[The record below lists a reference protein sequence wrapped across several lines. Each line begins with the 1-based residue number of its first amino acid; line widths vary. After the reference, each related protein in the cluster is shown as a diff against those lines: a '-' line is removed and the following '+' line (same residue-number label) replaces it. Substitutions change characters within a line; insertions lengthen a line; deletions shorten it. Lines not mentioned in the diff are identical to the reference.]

1 MSNLPDLFQTAVASH
16 RAGRLAEAET
26 LYRQI
31 LEQVPDD
38 RDTLF
43 LLGSLALQ
51 TARPEAAAA
60 WIGQAIAAVA
70 DDVPAEYHYNLA
82 LACAGMGKAAEA
94 AAHLRHAIVVAPDFV
109 EAHNSLGSALRE
121 LDRKEEAIEH
131 YRRAIALAP
140 EYALA
145 HANLAAILHE
155 SGRVGEAI
163 VHARRAVELDPGDA
177 EAHASVA
184 KALAALGQD
193 EEAIPACQKAIAL
206 VPNRADFHVDL
217 GGVLARLGR
226 LGNSE
231 KALRRALELS
241 PDHVSAKFTLG
252 SVLEQAGRLEEAEAC
267 YRQVLHVHPE
277 SADVKVAL
285 ARVLQLES
293 RLEEAEQ
300 ALKRALALDP
310 RNAFAHLLLG
320 ELRAAEGRFG
330 EAEQSYREA
339 LHWRPQC
346 AGALLNLANIK
357 RYTSLQD
364 ADAQAIDALL
374 ARPDIPESDAACLHF
389 ALAKI
394 CSDCGAYEEA
404 FRHYCEGNTLKH
416 RCSRF
421 DRDRLE
427 ARTGRVL
434 RTFDRTLFERRR
446 GYGLDSERPVFVV
459 GMARSGTSLV
469 EQIIA
474 SHPLARGAGELTKI
488 ADLIAAL
495 ERTAGSY
502 PEAAAALD
510 AKTSSRLAAAYESH
524 LCQVAG
530 GDAARVT
537 DKMPTNFMH
546 LGFIALLFPRAHIV
560 HCLRDPLDS
569 CLSIYFQHFHHGND
583 YAYDLADIGFFYRQY
598 RRLMDHWRQ
607 VLPLAIHE
615 VHYEDLVA
623 DPEGQVRALIEFLGL
638 PWDERCLAHHR
649 SRRVVQTAS
658 TWQVRQPIYGSAVG
672 RWRRYEK
679 HLGPLKQALGL
690 ENR

>member
-1 MSNLPDLFQTAVASH
+1 MPGDDGTLASH

-38 RDTLF
+38 ADTLF

-51 TARPEAAAA
+51 TARPEAAAD
-60 WIGQAIAAVA
+60 WIGQAIAVA
-70 DDVPAEYHYNLA
+70 PDDVPAEFHYNLA
-82 LACAGMGKAAEA
+82 LACAGMGRAAEA
-94 AAHLRHAIVVAPDFV
+94 AAHFRRAISVAPDFV
-109 EAHNSLGSALRE
+109 EAHNGLGSALRE
-121 LDRKEEAIEH
+121 LDRREDAIEH
-131 YRRAIALAP
+131 YRRALALAP

-145 HANLAAILHE
+145 HANLAAVLHE
-155 SGRVGEAI
+155 SGHFGEAI
-163 VHARRAVELDPGDA
+163 VHARRAAELEPGDA
-177 EAHASVA
+177 EAHASVG
-184 KALAALGQD
+184 KALAALRQD
-193 EEAIPACQKAIAL
+193 EDAIRAFQKAIAL
-206 VPNRADFHVDL
+206 APNRADFYVDL
-217 GGVLARLGR
+217 GAVLARLGR
-226 LGNSE
+226 RGDSE

-241 PDHVSAKFTLG
+241 PDHVGAQFTLG
-252 SVLEQAGRLEEAEAC
+252 SVLEQAGRLDEAEAC
-267 YRQVLHVHPE
+267 YRQILREGAE
-277 SADVKVAL
+277 SADVHVAL
-285 ARVLQLES
+285 ARVLQVES
-293 RLEEAEQ
+293 RLDEAERI
-300 ALKRALALDP
+300 LKRALALDP
-310 RNAFAHLLLG
+310 QHASAYIVLG
-320 ELRAAEGRFG
+320 ELRAAEGRFR

-339 LHWRPQC
+339 LRWWPQC
-346 AGALLNLANIK
+346 AGAYLNLANIK
-357 RYTSLQD
+357 RYTSLED
-364 ADAQAIDALL
+364 ADAREIDALL

-394 CSDCGAYEEA
+394 CNDCGAYEKA
-404 FRHYCEGNTLKH
+404 FRHYREGNALKH

-427 ARTGRVL
+427 ARTERVL
-434 RTFDRTLFERRR
+434 RTFDRTFFERRR

-488 ADLIAAL
+488 ADLIAGF
-495 ERTAGSY
+495 ERAPGTY
-502 PEAAAALD
+502 PEAAAELD
-510 AKTSSRLAAAYESH
+510 AKASRRLAAAYESH

-530 GDAARVT
+530 GGATRVT

-546 LGFIALLFPRAHIV
+546 LGFIALLFPRARVV

-583 YAYDLADIGFFYRQY
+583 YAHDLADIGFFYRQY

-615 VHYEDLVA
+615 VRYEELVA

-638 PWDERCLAHHR
+638 PWDERCLAPHR
-649 SRRVVQTAS
+649 SRRAVQTAS
-658 TWQVRQPIYGSAVG
+658 TWQVRQPIYASAIG
-672 RWRRYEK
+672 RWRHYDK
-679 HLGPLKQALGL
+679 HLGPLKQALAMGA
-690 ENR
+690 